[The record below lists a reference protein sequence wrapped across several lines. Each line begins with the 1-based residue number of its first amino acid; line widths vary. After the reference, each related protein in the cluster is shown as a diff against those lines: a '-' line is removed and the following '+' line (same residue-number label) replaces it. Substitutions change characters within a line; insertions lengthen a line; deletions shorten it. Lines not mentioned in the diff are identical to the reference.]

1 MEVSGLIDSR
11 QLHIFNALAST
22 GSFTKAARKLFLT
35 QSGVSHAIKALEK
48 ELGCTLVRR
57 QGRNISLT
65 EAGEYLREEG
75 FQILKSLGDL
85 RAELEDADRWGKSG
99 SRLRLVG
106 SSKVCEELLPGVLG
120 EFHES
125 FPLCRIEVYNMFTP
139 ESLDFLLRGRV
150 DLAITLKPEKEDR
163 LDYIK
168 LFEDKLKVVVP
179 RGHEWA
185 RYGVIELSELP
196 RQNFILPNRNSYTF
210 RQIRKYFKKLGM
222 PVSSFVEM
230 SSIDGIT
237 SLIRSG
243 LGIGLLPTW
252 AVWDDLER
260 GEMIALE
267 LPESEI
273 RREWVISYCTGRNL
287 NAFEQT
293 FSGLAEELCSSSEI
307 FVSKK

>member
-1 MEVSGLIDSR
+1 MEISGLIDSR
-11 QLHIFNALAST
+11 QLHIFDALAST

-65 EAGEYLREEG
+65 EAGEFLREEG
-75 FQILKSLGDL
+75 FQILKSLGEL

-106 SSKVCEELLPGVLG
+106 NSKFCQELLPGVLG
-120 EFHES
+120 EFNAS
-125 FPLCRIEVYNMFTP
+125 FPLCRIEVFNMVTP
-139 ESLDFLLRGRV
+139 EALDFLLKGRV
-150 DLAITLKPEKEDR
+150 DLALSLKPEKEDR

-168 LFEDKLKVVVP
+168 LFEDTLKMVVP
-179 RGHEWA
+179 REHEWA
-185 RYGVIELSELP
+185 RYGAVELSELP
-196 RQNFILPNRNSYTF
+196 RQNYILPNRNSYTF

-230 SSIDGIT
+230 ANIEGMV
-237 SLIRSG
+237 SLIESG
-243 LGIGLLPTW
+243 LGIGLLPKW
-252 AVWDDLER
+252 AVWDEVER
-260 GEMIALE
+260 GELITLN

-293 FSGLAEELCSSSEI
+293 FAGLAEELCQSSEV
-307 FVSKK
+307 FEAEK